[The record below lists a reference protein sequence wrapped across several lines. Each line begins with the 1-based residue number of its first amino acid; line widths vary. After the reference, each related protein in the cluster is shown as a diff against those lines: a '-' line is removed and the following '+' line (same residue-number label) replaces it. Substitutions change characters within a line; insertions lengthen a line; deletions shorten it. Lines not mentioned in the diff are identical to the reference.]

1 MKSVSRISCKKM
13 MVSFTDCSRFVSIH
27 VCRLFIKLS
36 LASLGYPPR
45 TPTVRVGY
53 RALLSPPAPS
63 HTIAP
68 SSLIANFC
76 VSGSTGLSK
85 PASSREGRR
94 ATREQEETGR
104 CERLLPSTTEVR
116 TEETLLCCS
125 PLLSPSPRAP
135 ARCHRTPILCSPGST
150 FRTMMVYQAL
160 QQRSS
165 VFGSTCKQP
174 HRTSRIQILVS
185 PSPPPSAPAAVL
197 PPCSIA
203 KMPSARPVQ
212 DSNKRFPSSES
223 KGTLLPASSVLSFSL
238 IRASSSSLPP
248 SSPPTHTCPTSA
260 SSAKTYKCP

>member
-135 ARCHRTPILCSPGST
+135 ARCHRTPTDPVLPWLDISNHDGVPG
-150 FRTMMVYQAL
+150 AAAA
-160 QQRSS
+160 
-165 VFGSTCKQP
+165 
-174 HRTSRIQILVS
+174 LVS
-185 PSPPPSAPAAVL
+185 LWVHVQAAPSDVEDTDPRLSISTSLGTRCRPAAMLDRKDAV
-197 PPCSIA
+197 C
-203 KMPSARPVQ
+203 
-212 DSNKRFPSSES
+212 
-223 KGTLLPASSVLSFSL
+223 
-238 IRASSSSLPP
+238 
-248 SSPPTHTCPTSA
+248 
-260 SSAKTYKCP
+260 